1 MIDPDYDEKIAL
13 WETLEDLKEIQKKVD
28 LLMKKIKKFILSEN
42 PEEDNIDDVDPREVI
57 KKYGADAFRS
67 YAASCALGV
76 DNPFRTKDVVRG
88 VKLLRKIWNVQQ
100 FIANVIKDE
109 RPKKVELIDIDKW
122 ILTKYSKLIKKCS

>member
-57 KKYGADAFRS
+57 KKYGFP
-67 YAASCALGV
+67 Y
-76 DNPFRTKDVVRG
+76 
-88 VKLLRKIWNVQQ
+88 
-100 FIANVIKDE
+100 
-109 RPKKVELIDIDKW
+109 
-122 ILTKYSKLIKKCS
+122 LT